1 MLLEG
6 TEGVAID
13 QNLITR
19 CDGNAIFLSNYN
31 RHATISGNDISW
43 TGDNAMSAFGS
54 MGRCLYA
61 NCSVRLDYPSGVDG
75 RSGNQPRYTRVVG
88 NFVTEVGIW
97 QKQSGAWSQ
106 HLAAATHI
114 ESNVFMNG
122 PHSAVDFNDG
132 FGGSDTVVGVPPSNV
147 AGATL
152 KEKRA
157 ALHGASVL
165 DLKHLIDKGG
175 RILHRDDGG
184 LVVVPAGFIVI
195 AFSICER
202 ASMVGECGSARHP
215 SRQARPPDL
224 VVVFP
229 RNACFFIGARTFLG
243 LSQER

>member
-1 MLLEG
+1 MVLGRALYYTFNATGAPTGREDLSLTLAKVIFNISGTQRAPVRNVTIRGLTIRDAAYTYLGTTAADVHYLPSASDWTIQRSGAVLLEG

-132 FGGSDTVVGVPPSNV
+132 FGGSDTVVGNLM
-147 AGATL
+147 ANFNRQT
-152 KEKRA
+152 RA
-157 ALHGASVL
+157 HG
-165 DLKHLIDKGG
+165 
-175 RILHRDDGG
+175 
-184 LVVVPAGFIVI
+184 VI
-195 AFSICER
+195 NQVS
-202 ASMVGECGSARHP
+202 G
-215 SRQARPPDL
+215 
-224 VVVFP
+224 
-229 RNACFFIGARTFLG
+229 
-243 LSQER
+243 